1 MKLKSL
7 FAVAAL
13 TASQAFAHIEPGIYR
28 GTSDG
33 APCTV
38 EILSITFEGDFKHP
52 LNERVKAS
60 VNNQLPLTLS
70 HLPKVDIAGNKIEHE
85 KGILTGAVAEAMGEN
100 ATLKTAVVL
109 EMSHEPGTSGPT
121 RYTLMKELNGV
132 TTTAVCSGLQKQ
144 E

>member
-7 FAVAAL
+7 FALATL
-13 TASQAFAHIEPGIYR
+13 TAAPAFAHIEPGLYR
-28 GTSDG
+28 GLSDG

-38 EILSITFEGDFKHP
+38 EVLSITFEGDFKHP
-52 LNERVKAS
+52 LNERVKVS

-85 KGILTGAVAEAMGEN
+85 KGILTGAIAESMGESG
-100 ATLKTAVVL
+100 TLKTAVVL
-109 EMSHEPGTSGPT
+109 EMSHEAGASGPT
-121 RYTLMKELNGV
+121 QYTLMKELNGV

-144 E
+144 